1 MNNNYTLHLLDLT
14 VSGDVDSYIEALNVF
29 QEENPYYKLDFINTF
44 SSGLTNCKAF
54 ILKDSNNAPLVLM
67 PFYYKPIDGYIEN
80 VTYYDVKS
88 TYGYSGPLFEK
99 SIDNEIIE
107 SFWKLVDDWY
117 LNNNVASEFIRFGL
131 NGNYNGYSGNL
142 KETLHNIKGKLS
154 EESEIIENYD
164 RKVRKNIK
172 KAQREEI
179 TVNVFYN
186 NISTA
191 IVDVFYDIYLDTMQ
205 RKNAKDKFYFSKD
218 KVLEFVS
225 KHPENSA
232 IAVAYHNNNPVASE
246 LILCSNSEIYSF
258 IGGTKS
264 EYFDKRPNDLLK
276 HKIILWANKMGFQNF
291 ILGGGYG
298 SDDGIFKYKRSFFPN
313 GVVTYFTGRK
323 VINKEIYKSLIMS
336 KLGTDNSID
345 PMADYFP
352 QYHSMN
358 ADHKGEI
365 KEITSK
371 EEWAK
376 ALDKVDSYDF
386 YHTFDYHNIFCG
398 ENETPLLLSYETKG
412 ITILL
417 PLVLRSI
424 PNTNYFDFT
433 SVYGYA
439 GPLSNTVDL
448 EVAEKVKFQEVF
460 YDYLLE
466 KKIVS
471 VFSRLHP
478 YIEQKQVIG
487 GLGEIIELGNVVN
500 IDVTMPLEESRR
512 AYSKSNKNQINKLR
526 RQCEVVMAETKEDI
540 LEFVDIYYEN
550 MKRLNAADH
559 YYFNKSYFLKFMEIS
574 DFQTDILLV
583 RDKESQKYIAGS
595 MFVKTKDIVQF
606 HLSGTRTDYLRLKPS
621 KLFLDEMRVRAH
633 KQGYK
638 IFNLGGGLGGE
649 KDSLFEFKASFSK
662 DFRTF
667 KIWKYIVNEEVYN
680 HLSKDKID
688 NDYFPKYRA

>member
-1 MNNNYTLHLLDLT
+1 MKNNYTLHLLDLT
-14 VSGDVDSYIEALNVF
+14 VSGDVDSYKEAFEGF
-29 QEENPYYKLDFINTF
+29 QDDNPYYKLDFINTF
-44 SSGLTNCKAF
+44 SSGLINCKAF
-54 ILKDSNNAPLVLM
+54 ILKDINQTPLVLM
-67 PFYYKPIDGYIEN
+67 PFYYKPIEGLIEN
-80 VTYYDVKS
+80 DIYYDVKS
-88 TYGYSGPLFEK
+88 TYGYSGPLFDK
-99 SIDNEIIE
+99 KTNIDIIE

-117 LNNNVASEFIRFGL
+117 LNNNVVSEFIRFGL
-131 NGNYNGYSGNL
+131 NGNYSGYSGNL
-142 KETLHNIKGKLS
+142 KKTLHNIKGNLT
-154 EESEIIENYD
+154 EELEIIENYD

-179 TVNVFYN
+179 
-186 NISTA
+186 
-191 IVDVFYDIYLDTMQ
+191 IVDVYHHDISTEIIDVFYEIYLETMQ
-205 RKNAKDKFYFSKD
+205 RKNAKGKFYFSKD
-218 KVLEFVS
+218 KVLEFID
-225 KHPENSA
+225 KHPRNSA
-232 IAVAYHNNNPVASE
+232 IAIAYHKDTPVASE
-246 LILCSNSEIYSF
+246 LILCSKSEIYSF

-264 EYFDKRPNDLLK
+264 KYFDKRPNDLLK
-276 HKIILWANKMGFQNF
+276 HEIILWANKKGFKNF

-298 SDDGIFKYKRSFFPN
+298 SDDGIFKYKKAFFPN
-313 GVVTYFTGRK
+313 GVVSYVTGRK
-323 VINKEIYKSLIMS
+323 IINKEIYKSLIMS

-358 ADHKGEI
+358 ADNKSEI

-371 EEWAK
+371 TEWAK
-376 ALDKVDSYDF
+376 ALGQVDNYDF
-386 YHTFDYHNIFCG
+386 YHTYDYHNISCG

-448 EVAEKVKFQEVF
+448 EVEEKEKFQEVF
-460 YDYLLE
+460 YDYLIE

-478 YIEQKQVIG
+478 YIEQKQILD

-500 IDVTMPLEESRR
+500 IDVTLPLEESRR

-526 RQCEVVMAETKEDI
+526 RQCEVLMAETKEDI

-583 RDKESQKYIAGS
+583 RDKETQKYIAGS

-621 KLFLDEMRVRAH
+621 KLFLDEMRVQAH
-633 KQGYK
+633 NQGYK

-667 KIWKYIVNEEVYN
+667 KIWKYVVNEELYN
-680 HLSKDKID
+680 ELSKDK
-688 NDYFPKYRA
+688 NNTDYFPKYRA